1 MLRGIIGNDDT
12 QSPPPPPPLLVRPQS
27 PKAPVAEALDTT
39 SKDTNRKTKK
49 KDTDSDDSSPERL
62 KNKVMESLKRNK
74 GLDDRKQKAS
84 IKIESEE
91 R

>member
-27 PKAPVAEALDTT
+27 PKALDTT